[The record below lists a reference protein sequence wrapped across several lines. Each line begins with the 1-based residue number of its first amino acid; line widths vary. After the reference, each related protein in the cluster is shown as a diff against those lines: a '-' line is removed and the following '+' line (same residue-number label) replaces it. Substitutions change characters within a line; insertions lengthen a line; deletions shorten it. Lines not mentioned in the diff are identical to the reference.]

1 MSDPSRV
8 RVSGPL
14 ASYVEGF
21 RRELG
26 GQGYCSSTVA
36 RHLQLMGHLSR
47 WLAGQGVDGS
57 ALTPV
62 VVDAYFTQ
70 RRAAGYASHRT
81 GRALEP
87 LLGHLRDRNV
97 VPTPVPPRVT
107 GAVEVVL
114 ARFVGYLAGER
125 GLAESTIQGHVRQVR
140 PFLEAGDVG
149 GLERLSAGD
158 VTAYVLARCR
168 DNRGGTAVRMVT
180 ALRSLLRFLHVEGL
194 VDQPL
199 VQAVP
204 SVAAWKLAGLPKAL
218 EGAQVSALLESCD
231 QGTVVGRRDYA
242 ILVLLARLGLRAGE
256 VASLSLDDVDWRR
269 GEITVRGKGN
279 RCERLPLPADVGQAI
294 VSYLDAGRPATTA
307 TGREVFTRVRAPHQ
321 ALTRGAV
328 TQAVARAAQRAGLGR
343 VFAHRLRHT
352 AATGILRGGG
362 SLAEVGQLLRHH
374 RALTTVIYAKVDIDA
389 LRALARPWLGGV
401 A

>member
-1 MSDPSRV
+1 
-8 RVSGPL
+8 
-14 ASYVEGF
+14 
-21 RRELG
+21 
-26 GQGYCSSTVA
+26 
-36 RHLQLMGHLSR
+36 
-47 WLAGQGVDGS
+47 
-57 ALTPV
+57 V

-87 LLGHLRDRNV
+87 LLGHLRARNV
-97 VPTPVPPRVT
+97 VPTPAPPSVT

-125 GLAESTIQGHVRQVR
+125 GLAESTIVRHVRLVR

-158 VTAYVLARCR
+158 VTAFVLARCR
-168 DNRGGTAVRMVT
+168 EDRGGTAVRMVT

-218 EGAQVSALLESCD
+218 DSTQVSALLESCD
-231 QGTVVGRRDYA
+231 QGTVVGRRDHA

-256 VASLSLDDVDWRR
+256 VASLRLDDVDWRR
-269 GEITVRGKGN
+269 GEFTVRGKGN

-294 VSYLDAGRPATTA
+294 VSYLDAGRPSTTA

-362 SLAEVGQLLRHH
+362 SLAEIGQLLRHH
-374 RALTTVIYAKVDIDA
+374 RTLTTVIYAKVDIDA
-389 LRALARPWLGGV
+389 LRALARPWPGGV